1 MIKRTAI
8 LVLVFFMSTAVLG
21 AERAHQPLLREG
33 FILRGVDGTLI
44 GPDSN
49 DAWFFE
55 LSSDVNDYRVVVK
68 AGTRLE
74 MLPSSAL
81 EKMTADVKMRSAA
94 TYRLWNGRITK
105 YKGRNFIFPNF
116 FLPLSKIK
124 KPPPLTSQEPQQ
136 KQGEPTDTPSEQERK
151 PQPAVDEPNDVLAI
165 PKEIIERLRARRE
178 KIADSGQPI
187 ADSNRVPVDEPSLKT
202 EGGKLQNAKRYTK
215 SADHVLVGRIALLI
229 RQDNDRLVFVS
240 DALGRKVQ
248 QMSLQLLPC
257 EVLELT
263 ELKQSIEPEP
273 VRFRIAGIMTKYKGK
288 NYLLLQ
294 KATQVYSHGNFRY

>member
-1 MIKRTAI
+1 MI
-8 LVLVFFMSTAVLG
+8 LVLAFFMSTAVLG
-21 AERAHQPLLREG
+21 AETAHQLLLREG
-33 FILRGVDGTLI
+33 FILRGVDGKLI

-55 LSSDVNDYRVVVK
+55 LRSDVNDYRVVVK

-81 EKMTADVKMRSAA
+81 EKMTADMKMRSAA
-94 TYRLWNGRITK
+94 TYRLWNGRVTK

-116 FLPLSKIK
+116 FLPLSKTK
-124 KPPPLTSQEPQQ
+124 KPQSLTSQEPQQ
-136 KQGEPTDTPSEQERK
+136 KQGEPTDTSSEQERK
-151 PQPAVDEPNDVLAI
+151 PQPAVDEPNDVLAM
-165 PKEIIERLRARRE
+165 PKEIIEKLRARRE
-178 KIADSGQPI
+178 KTADSGQPI
-187 ADSNRVPVDEPSLKT
+187 ADSNRAPVDEQPLT
-202 EGGKLQNAKRYTK
+202 RERGKLLNAKRYTQ
-215 SADHVLVGRIALLI
+215 SADSVLVDRTALLI
-229 RQDNDRLVFVS
+229 RWDDDRLIFVP

-248 QMSLQLLPC
+248 NISLQLLPC
-257 EVLELT
+257 EALELT

-273 VRFRIAGIMTKYKGK
+273 VRFKIAGIMTKYKGK